1 MTRLV
6 VDFSGPVDAGL
17 ADRLA
22 TYSLTVAGRH
32 GSFTARNARKIPLVS
47 AVYSV
52 STDSVTLVPAGV
64 FLLIKSVQ
72 LRVHGLLPGGDAVA
86 TLSDEGVVIEA
97 RRQPGSLPRLSVPAV
112 DHLMSAG
119 SREGTLHPLAAP
131 ARGG

>member
-1 MTRLV
+1 MTELV
-6 VDFSGPVDAGL
+6 VDFSGPVNAGL
-17 ADRLA
+17 AESLA
-22 TYSLTVAGRH
+22 TYSLTIAGRR

-86 TLSDEGVVIEA
+86 ILSRQGVTIEA
-97 RRQPGSLPRLSVPAV
+97 RRQPGTLPRRSVAAV
-112 DHLMSAG
+112 DHRLSLG
-119 SREGTLHPLAAP
+119 NGQICPR
-131 ARGG
+131 